1 MEDKIFP
8 ANLSEVCSKREAAMV
23 KQIFLDLCEVK
34 RYWDVEY
41 LFESTHRKTFITA
54 KLSKTQKPSL
64 FVPSHLSDSTNFL
77 EMRRLLSLNND
88 QKFHSIFLAFI
99 NADTTCV
106 YYQIN
111 EGLLQPKAITSK
123 HLVRNSQ
130 NIRDSLIRKNK
141 DLIEQS
147 ASYGIPITLKLDP
160 GDDESTDHRKD
171 V

>member
-1 MEDKIFP
+1 MTRSFIGKLYLKYIILSIYIFVSYKTYTSF
-8 ANLSEVCSKREAAMV
+8 NFN
-23 KQIFLDLCEVK
+23 IFL
-34 RYWDVEY
+34 
-41 LFESTHRKTFITA
+41 
-54 KLSKTQKPSL
+54 
-64 FVPSHLSDSTNFL
+64 
-77 EMRRLLSLNND
+77 NNIC
-88 QKFHSIFLAFI
+88 FFSIFLAFI